1 MSGTQKVSIV
11 AGTEEAKE
19 ERLKMKCERQVG
31 ASLFGAVKSVQLVC
45 TWAAVLQT
53 AGWLSVIRKRAV
65 QM

>member
-1 MSGTQKVSIV
+1 M

-45 TWAAVLQT
+45 TWAAGLQT